1 MVQESYTHRDRKV
14 VDGHQGLALGGRN
27 NHVMT
32 LRCPFG
38 VMGKFW
44 N

>member
-1 MVQESYTHRDRKV
+1 MVQESYTHIDRKV
-14 VDGHQGLALGGRN
+14 VHGLQGLVLGGRK
-27 NHVMT
+27 HVMT

-38 VMGKFW
+38 AMGKFW